1 MKKIVAP
8 KRPRV
13 ALLVESSRAYGRR
26 TLAGVAK
33 YLRQHERWA
42 IFFQEHSLCDDI
54 PRWLAGWRGDGIIA
68 RLDNE
73 ELVGVIQRLRVPV
86 VYLRHVVPTPKTPYV
101 ITNNPA
107 VSHLAFEHLKERGF
121 RHFAFCGFNGA
132 DYSDERRDSFVQYV
146 TEAGL
151 RCHVFEDEQ
160 PVAAAILRNLNTKV

>member
-8 KRPRV
+8 KRSRV

-107 VSHLAFEHLKERGF
+107 VSHLDRK
-121 RHFAFCGFNGA
+121 
-132 DYSDERRDSFVQYV
+132 SVV
-146 TEAGL
+146 
-151 RCHVFEDEQ
+151 
-160 PVAAAILRNLNTKV
+160 